1 MKAPT
6 RHLDGGNAAKRSYR
20 HDPDGSRGPDR
31 PVRSAGRKPSARVP
45 LLLAKSQIIGA
56 LTVDM
61 NGTITGCN
69 AAFSR
74 MLGYPSTESLSGLSL
89 IDELLINSDCWDSWI
104 NAKAEILQVDVELR
118 AYGGGEILARGD
130 VRVRRDRSKQPVGI
144 EAILVDV
151 TELPRTDSI
160 VEGGSTLHALGAL
173 TSGIAHDFNN
183 LLTVIVG
190 NLYLLVEGVRGD
202 ESLSKKAKVARDAA
216 KRGADLTAKLLS
228 FARRE
233 SGTPKDIDV
242 APAISNVQSLLD
254 RVLGPGIKL
263 SSEVQENLWPIR
275 VDVAQLESAI
285 INLAVNARDA
295 MVNGGK
301 LLIRAKNV
309 TLGTNDLVGELDSG
323 DYVCISV
330 TDNGS
335 GIPREIK
342 DRVFEPFFSTKVD
355 RGGSGLGLSM
365 VRQFV
370 AQSGGAVDIR
380 SKEGKGTEVR
390 LLLPRLH
397 RDHSDTL
404 AVTETSPLS
413 TLATG
418 DEAILVSSSDP
429 HVRSTACEV
438 LHVLGYSTAVV
449 SNPRELN
456 STLQS
461 RHFDLLISDVEPR
474 LGLSAS
480 KILAMARRTKSN
492 TAVVLMT
499 DRAISKSP
507 SDRTKTAVLIKPFTL
522 DDVATTVRNILD
534 SRSQQ

>member
-6 RHLDGGNAAKRSYR
+6 KHLDGGNAVKRSYR

-31 PVRSAGRKPSARVP
+31 TSRSVGRKPSARVP
-45 LLLAKSQIIGA
+45 FLLAKSQIIGA

-74 MLGYPSTESLSGLSL
+74 MLGYPSAESLSGLSL
-89 IDELLINSDCWDSWI
+89 IDDLLINPECWDSWI
-104 NAKAEILQVDVELR
+104 DAQAEILQVDVELR
-118 AYGGGEILARGD
+118 AHGGREILARGD
-130 VRVRRDRSKQPVGI
+130 VRVRRNRSKQPVGI

-242 APAISNVQSLLD
+242 GPAIGSVQSLLD
-254 RVLGPGIKL
+254 RVLGSGVKL
-263 SSEVQENLWPIR
+263 SSKLQQDLWPIR
-275 VDVAQLESAI
+275 VDVAQLESAL

-295 MVNGGK
+295 MTNGGK

-309 TLGTNDLVGELDSG
+309 TLDTIDLVGELGSG

-330 TDNGS
+330 ADNGP
-335 GIPREIK
+335 GIPPEIK

-365 VRQFV
+365 VRDFV

-380 SKEGKGTEVR
+380 SKVGKGTEVR

-397 RDHSDTL
+397 RDQSDTVV
-404 AVTETSPLS
+404 VTGTFPLS

-429 HVRSTACEV
+429 HVRSTVCEV
-438 LHVLGYSTAVV
+438 LNVLGYSTEVV
-449 SNPRELN
+449 SDPRELDH
-456 STLQS
+456 TLQS
-461 RHFDLLISDVEPR
+461 KRFDLLISDVEPG
-474 LGLSAS
+474 LGLSARN
-480 KILAMARRTKSN
+480 ILAMAGRTKFS

-499 DRAISKSP
+499 DSAISKSP
-507 SDRTKTAVLIKPFTL
+507 SDQTETAVLIKPFTL
-522 DDVATTVRNILD
+522 DDVATIVRRILD
-534 SRSQQ
+534 SRS

>member
-1 MKAPT
+1 MKAST
-6 RHLDGGNAAKRSYR
+6 KHLDGGSAAKRSGR
-20 HDPDGSRGPDR
+20 HDPDDSRGPAR
-31 PVRSAGRKPSARVP
+31 PLRSADRRTSARVP
-45 LLLAKSQIIGA
+45 LLLARSRIIGA

-74 MLGYPSTESLSGLSL
+74 MLGYPSAESLSGLSL
-89 IDELLINSDCWDSWI
+89 IDDLLINSECWDSWTG
-104 NAKAEILQVDVELR
+104 AQAEILQVDVELR

-130 VRVRRDRSKQPVGI
+130 VRVRRNRSKQPVGI

-202 ESLSKKAKVARDAA
+202 ESLSKKAKIARDAA

-242 APAISNVQSLLD
+242 ARAIGSVQSLLD
-254 RVLGPGIKL
+254 RVLGPGVKL
-263 SSEVQENLWPIR
+263 SSEFQEGLWPIR

-295 MVNGGK
+295 MVNGGD

-309 TLGTNDLVGELDSG
+309 ALGTDDLVGELGPG

-330 TDNGS
+330 ADNGP
-335 GIPREIK
+335 GIPPEIK

-355 RGGSGLGLSM
+355 SGGSGLGLSM
-365 VRQFV
+365 VREFV
-370 AQSGGAVDIR
+370 SQSGGAVDIR
-380 SKEGKGTEVR
+380 SVVGQGTEVR
-390 LLLPRLH
+390 LLLPRLL
-397 RDHSDTL
+397 RDHSDSL
-404 AVTETSPLS
+404 VVTGTFPLS

-418 DEAILVSSSDP
+418 DEAILVSSSDQ
-429 HVRSTACEV
+429 HVRSTVREV
-438 LHVLGYSTAVV
+438 LHVLGYSTALV
-449 SNPRELN
+449 SDSRGLD

-461 RHFDLLISDVEPR
+461 KHFDLLICDVEAR
-474 LGLSAS
+474 LGLSAD
-480 KILAMARRTKSN
+480 KILAMTRRSKSG

-522 DDVATTVRNILD
+522 DDVATAVRNILD
-534 SRSQQ
+534 SRS